1 MKRHKIVFY
10 TTPAGKSNIDI
21 VYDKDTFWLSQKKL
35 AELFGTGIPAINK
48 HIKNILDDG
57 ELDSSTISKM
67 EIVQTE
73 GNREVSRVVEHY
85 NLDMII
91 AVGYR
96 VSSKEATQFRIWATQ
111 TLVEFV
117 KKGFVLDDERL
128 KNGQHFG
135 EDYFKELLQ
144 RIREIRNSE
153 RRIYQQI
160 TDIFKACSIDY
171 DKDSEIAKNFYAHVQ
186 NKFHYAITGK
196 TAAEIIHDEANSQKP
211 NMGLQTWKNSPDG
224 KIIKSDVSVAKNYL
238 DEKEIKALERLSSA
252 YFDYI
257 EGIVERQQAM
267 DMIGLQKSIDKFL
280 DFNEYEILEG
290 FGSISS
296 DRAKAKAFDE
306 YSKFKIIENKTYES
320 DFDKYTKKLLT
331 TKSEHES

>member
-10 TTPAGKSNIDI
+10 TTPNKQSNIEI
-21 VYDKDTFWLSQKKL
+21 IYDKDTFWLSQKKL

-48 HIKNILDDG
+48 HIKNIIEDE
-57 ELDSSTISKM
+57 ELDNSTISKM

-73 GNREVSRVVEHY
+73 GNREVSRTVEHY
-85 NLDMII
+85 SLDMII

-111 TLVEFV
+111 ILVEFV
-117 KKGFVLDDERL
+117 TKGFVLDDERL
-128 KNGQHFG
+128 KNGKEFG
-135 EDYFKELLQ
+135 EDYFNELLQ

-171 DKDSEIAKNFYAHVQ
+171 DKDSTIAKNFYAHVQ
-186 NKFHYAITGK
+186 NKFHFAITGK
-196 TAAEIIHDEANSQKP
+196 TAAEIIYEEASSQKV

-224 KIIKSDVSVAKNYL
+224 QIIKSDVTIAKNYL
-238 DEKEIKALERLSSA
+238 SEKDIKSLERLSAA

-257 EGIVERQQAM
+257 EGIIERHQTM
-267 DMIGLQKSIDKFL
+267 DMLGLQKSIDKFL
-280 DFNEYEILEG
+280 DFNEYEILEK
-290 FGSISS
+290 FGSISKE
-296 DRAKAKAFDE
+296 KAKQKAHDE
-306 YSKFKIIENKTYES
+306 YSKFKVIENKTYES
-320 DFDKYTKKLLT
+320 DFDKSVKKLT
-331 TKSEHES
+331 TKTIHES

>member
-1 MKRHKIVFY
+1 MRTHTIVFY
-10 TTPAGKSNIDI
+10 TTSAEKSNIDI
-21 VYDKDTFWLSQKKL
+21 VYEKNTFWLSQKKL

-48 HIKNILDDG
+48 HIKNILDDE
-57 ELDSSTISKM
+57 ELDNATISKM

-73 GNREVSRVVEHY
+73 GTREVSRIVEHY

-128 KNGQHFG
+128 KNGQYFG

-144 RIREIRNSE
+144 KIREIRSSE
-153 RRIYQQI
+153 RRVYQQI

-171 DKDSEIAKNFYAHVQ
+171 DKDSTIAKNFYAHIQ

-196 TAAEIIHDEANSQKP
+196 TAAEIIHNEANSKKP
-211 NMGLQTWKNSPDG
+211 NMGLKTWKNSPDG
-224 KIIKSDVSVAKNYL
+224 NIIKSDVSVAKNYL

-257 EGIVERQQAM
+257 EGIVERQQSM

-280 DFNEYEILEG
+280 DFNEYKILEK
-290 FGSISS
+290 FGSISHT
-296 DRAKAKAFDE
+296 KAKQKAETE
-306 YSKFKIIENKTYES
+306 YNRFKVVENKTYES
-320 DFDKYTKKLLT
+320 DFDKSVKKLL
-331 TKSEHES
+331 KENKNES

>member
-10 TTPAGKSNIDI
+10 TTPTGKSNIDI
-21 VYDKDTFWLSQKKL
+21 VYDKETFWLSQKKL

-57 ELDSSTISKM
+57 ELDDSTISKM

-73 GNREVSRVVEHY
+73 GKREVTREVEHY

-144 RIREIRNSE
+144 RIREIRSSE

-171 DKDSEIAKNFYAHVQ
+171 DKESQIAKNFYANIQ

-196 TAAEIIHDEANSQKP
+196 TAAEIVYEQSSSKKP
-211 NMGLQTWKNSPDG
+211 NMGLMSWKNSPDG
-224 KIIKSDVSVAKNYL
+224 NIIKSDVSVAKNYL
-238 DEKEIKALERLSSA
+238 EEKEIRALERLSSA

-257 EGIVERQQAM
+257 EGIVERRQTM
-267 DMIGLQKSIDKFL
+267 DMLGLQKSIDKFL
-280 DFNEYEILEG
+280 DFNEYQILDG
-290 FGSISS
+290 YGNISH
-296 DRAKAKAFDE
+296 DKAKQKAEQE
-306 YSKFKIIENKTYES
+306 YSQFKEIRDKTYES

-331 TKSEHES
+331 KSKHES